1 MLQIDRESIA
11 AERYAQMQQ
20 QEEAAAAESEWQEVA
35 DGSTGDVYYWN
46 TVTGET
52 TWERPAALG
61 PGADEDF
68 DGALSALEKAED
80 EAAAAT
86 GAAKESADGAA
97 GGGTGLA
104 DLFGGYEDSGDEEVS
119 GGGGTG
125 AEDKVPG
132 ADGSSAAESG
142 GGAAA
147 AGTNSGE
154 AGEKGSDGKDEA
166 KVGPVKL
173 SLAAAKKF
181 KLKPDAAAGKAAL
194 RDIAA
199 APAARRPP
207 EEETPADEAA
217 LGVHAGA
224 ADAGGDSAPGAGAAV
239 GAGEEAG

>member
-80 EAAAAT
+80 EAAAT

-154 AGEKGSDGKDEA
+154 AGEKGSDGKLYACRPFPEGAWCNVNAEA
-166 KVGPVKL
+166 Y
-173 SLAAAKKF
+173 
-181 KLKPDAAAGKAAL
+181 
-194 RDIAA
+194 
-199 APAARRPP
+199 RP
-207 EEETPADEAA
+207 
-217 LGVHAGA
+217 GVGA
-224 ADAGGDSAPGAGAAV
+224 AWRDAWVPY
-239 GAGEEAG
+239 